1 MIQRY
6 GRVSSRIANISIAF
20 DAGASCEQL
29 GYNAGIAHM
38 LEHCLFKG
46 TLTRTAEQIN
56 REIAFLGGSTNAYTS
71 NDMVCY
77 YISVPEDHLDTAM
90 GILSDMIFNSTI
102 PEAEFLREREV
113 VKEEEIQRSDSV
125 DDFISQH
132 YMSTWYDNHLRQPII
147 GTQESI
153 ARFTRDEV
161 ERFYKSLYKREA
173 AVVTLVSSYD
183 EAYGRI
189 LLETHF
195 GPNDGIFNRNYVAEH
210 SSGLTEPKTLNLV
223 RPEIEHTYVWMAHPS
238 ISMTDSAMPH
248 FALLTAIMGAGMDSR
263 LFSEVREKRGL
274 VYGIGIAADHHRD
287 GSSILIEFST
297 RDKNVDSAVSIIND
311 ELTKICSESVLDEE
325 LQRAKNKLLASS
337 YGRVETSAGLASE
350 LMSSTFYGRMPLDD
364 RMKVVLSATTD
375 DVTAVARRVFDF
387 SRRLTIQCRKG

>member
-1 MIQRY
+1 MIHRY

-29 GYNAGIAHM
+29 GYNPGIAHM

-46 TLTRTAEQIN
+46 TLSRTAEQIN
-56 REIAFLGGSTNAYTS
+56 REIAFLGGNTNAYTS

-77 YISVPEDHLDTAM
+77 YISVPQDHLDTAM

-102 PEAEFLREREV
+102 PEPEFLREREV
-113 VKEEEIQRSDSV
+113 VKEEEIQRSDGV

-132 YMSTWYDNHLRQPII
+132 YMSSWYDNHLQQPII

-161 ERFYKSLYKREA
+161 NNFYRSLYKRESA
-173 AVVTLVSSYD
+173 IVTLVSSYD
-183 EAYGRI
+183 EAYGKS
-189 LLETHF
+189 LLEAHF
-195 GPNDGIFNRNYVAEH
+195 GADDGVFNKNYTAKYSAGLAE
-210 SSGLTEPKTLNLV
+210 SKSINLV

-238 ISMTDSAMPH
+238 ISMTDAAMPH
-248 FALLTAIMGAGMDSR
+248 FALLTAILGAGMDSR
-263 LFSEVREKRGL
+263 LFTEVREKRGL
-274 VYGIGIAADHHRD
+274 VYGVGIAADHHRD
-287 GSSILIEFST
+287 GSSTLIEFST
-297 RDKNVDSAVSIIND
+297 RDKNVDSAISVIND
-311 ELTKICSESVLDEE
+311 ELIKICSEPVTDEE
-325 LQRAKNKLLASS
+325 LQRAKNKMLASS

-350 LMSSTFYGRMPLDD
+350 LLSSTFYGRLPLDD
-364 RMKVVLSATTD
+364 RMKVVLSASAS
-375 DVTAVARRVFDF
+375 DVTAVAKRVFDF